1 MLKNTLVLEKL
12 ENIFWPFS
20 LKNILLQDLQ
30 SNSKKIP
37 LLIGLLGNQRKKI
50 KCPTIDDVFSF
61 LKLVWLWPLCDIL
74 VPCFIHFPV
83 YRMEFPHSVCSKHEH
98 KVSLLYILL
107 FDKTMYGEFKSFTYF
122 LSDGYLFEVSDIF
135 IRIQRVLIYYLLLY
149 LNRKI

>member
-1 MLKNTLVLEKL
+1 MSSQILSVFVILICLL
-12 ENIFWPFS
+12 NIGGQ
-20 LKNILLQDLQ
+20 LYLAINH
-30 SNSKKIP
+30 N
-37 LLIGLLGNQRKKI
+37 NQRKKI